1 MYHSASAGM
10 NNWIRF
16 PFGIASCTLVVSTL
30 IAAEPRRQA
39 ATQQAQAAADD
50 PAAAVFTETCA
61 KCHDGARITAM
72 RRTSAEWED
81 IIKKMIEKGAPGTE
95 KDFEIVYDYL
105 LRHFGKVF
113 INAAPASEL
122 VTILGLSPKEAES
135 IVAYRKSKGP
145 FADFDA
151 VKKVPGID
159 VKKLDE
165 RKDAIAF

>member
-1 MYHSASAGM
+1 M
-10 NNWIRF
+10 NYRVRF
-16 PFGIASCTLVVSTL
+16 LFGIASCTFVASTL
-30 IAAEPRRQA
+30 IAAEPRHQA
-39 ATQQAQAAADD
+39 ATPQAQAAADD
-50 PAAAVFTETCA
+50 PAAAVFTDTCA

-95 KDFEIVYDYL
+95 KDFETVYDYL

-122 VTILGLSPKEAES
+122 VTILGLSPKEAGN
-135 IVAYRKSKGP
+135 IVAYRKNKGP

-151 VKKVPGID
+151 VKKVPDVD